1 MSPRIEPVG
10 DPDEDQLRRLAKTP
24 HDSSGAPLN
33 LFSTLAHRP
42 RLMGRVNALGGCLAL
57 DSALGDRERELAIV
71 RAAANSGCDY
81 ELAHHRV
88 AAAAAGIEPD
98 EILAAESRGRA
109 HSWSSADAALL
120 GVVDQICDD
129 ADLDDAAWE
138 GLERE
143 FGPEARID
151 ILVLAG
157 FYRMLAGFLN
167 GARVESD

>member
-1 MSPRIEPVG
+1 MPPRIEPVG

-24 HDSSGAPLN
+24 HNSAGAPLN
-33 LFSTLAHRP
+33 LFSALAHRP

-57 DSALGDRERELAIV
+57 DSALADRERELAIV

-81 ELAHHRV
+81 ELTHHRV
-88 AAAAAGIEPD
+88 AAAAAGVRPD
-98 EILAAESRGRA
+98 EILAAEERGQA
-109 HSWSSADAALL
+109 HPWSPADAALL
-120 GVVDQICDD
+120 AVVDQICDD
-129 ADLDDAAWE
+129 ADVDDAAWA

-151 ILVLAG
+151 LLVLAG